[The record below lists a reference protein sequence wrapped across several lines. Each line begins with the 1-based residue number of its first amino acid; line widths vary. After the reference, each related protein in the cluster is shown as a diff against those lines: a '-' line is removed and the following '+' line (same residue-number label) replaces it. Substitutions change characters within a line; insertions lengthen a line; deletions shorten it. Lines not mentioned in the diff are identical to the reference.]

1 MIKHPGYQCSILFI
15 ASTIMADT
23 TVIIAYLEKRFME
36 NETNIVSKVN
46 ENLNAR
52 TTTLESDVSAI
63 SEKLAALEDV
73 VKKQQEQIS
82 HNTSSVLDSKRRS
95 YKK

>member
-1 MIKHPGYQCSILFI
+1 
-15 ASTIMADT
+15 MADT
-23 TVIIAYLEKRFME
+23 TAMIAYLEKRFME

-46 ENLNAR
+46 EKLDAR
-52 TTTLESDVSAI
+52 INILESEVKANTGSVLDTKKEVSAI

>member
-1 MIKHPGYQCSILFI
+1 
-15 ASTIMADT
+15 MADT
-23 TVIIAYLEKRFME
+23 TAMIAYLEKRFME

-46 ENLNAR
+46 EKLDAR
-52 TTTLESDVSAI
+52 INILESDVKANTGSVLDTKKEVSAI

>member
-1 MIKHPGYQCSILFI
+1 
-15 ASTIMADT
+15 MADT
-23 TVIIAYLEKRFME
+23 TAVIAYLEKRFME

-46 ENLNAR
+46 EKLNAR
-52 TTTLESDVSAI
+52 INILESDVKANTSSVLDTEKEVSAI